1 MTEAVPKDVPSKLT
15 EGHKHMLRLVR
26 RDAGPNGWTK
36 VSRNVAPLFEDAA
49 IRGGPIPAALCEF
62 ESQDDGSGYARL
74 TAAGNGLLDAM
85 AWL

>member
-1 MTEAVPKDVPSKLT
+1 VSEAPTQGKRLT

-26 RDAGPNGWTK
+26 RDAGENGWTR
-36 VSRNVAPLFEDAA
+36 VSRAVAPLFEDPN
-49 IRGGPIPAALCEF
+49 IRGGRIPPELCEF

-85 AWL
+85 VWL